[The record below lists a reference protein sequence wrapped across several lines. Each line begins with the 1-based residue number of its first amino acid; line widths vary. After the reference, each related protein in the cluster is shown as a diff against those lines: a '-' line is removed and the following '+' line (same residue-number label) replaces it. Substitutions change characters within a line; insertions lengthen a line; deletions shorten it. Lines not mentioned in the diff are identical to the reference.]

1 MEVKNIHQNAGWFA
15 SYMNARDGGSDS
27 QGKALVECQILKIKQ
42 LQNVLEIIKGEI
54 ELSENPKEHSPE
66 QILHS
71 IKALIEQIPEVSYTE
86 GFFKW
91 VG

>member
-1 MEVKNIHQNAGWFA
+1 MEVKNIHKNAGWFA
-15 SYMNARDGGSDS
+15 SYMNAPDGGSDS

-42 LQNVLEIIKGEI
+42 LQNVLGIIKGEI
-54 ELSENPKEHSPE
+54 ELAENPKEHPPE
-66 QILHS
+66 LILES
-71 IKALIEQIPEVSYTE
+71 IKVLIEQIPEVSFTD

>member
-1 MEVKNIHQNAGWFA
+1 MT
-15 SYMNARDGGSDS
+15 
-27 QGKALVECQILKIKQ
+27 L
-42 LQNVLEIIKGEI
+42 IKGEI
-54 ELSENPKEHSPE
+54 ELAENPREHSAE
-66 QILHS
+66 EVLAS